1 MNRKQRKKMKSDMT
15 HEIYVAENNE
25 IIFKKLIYNPLLR
38 ILGML
43 ILLIFS
49 AVNHNRI
56 TKLAALTSN
65 AIFSSEKIL
74 GHVTYYVILGT
85 TVGICLIVSLAS
97 LIFKSRAN
105 LSNIVTLRKAY
116 QIYTVYDFV
125 VFVLSTFVCLFFI
138 IMILITPCNISG
150 SSMENTFQDGDRVLL
165 WNIGY
170 QPKDGDVIV
179 FDSAKY
185 TDQFSQEARF
195 YIKRIV
201 AKENDEIQ
209 YRQTTLRTGNLLVN
223 DTYIETISI
232 SQYQQIL
239 DSIQVKLTYDKVK
252 VPKDKILVLGD
263 NRTPGGS
270 HDSRYF
276 GFIDESEVIG
286 KVLFRFY
293 PFTKIGNPNQNNR

>member
-1 MNRKQRKKMKSDMT
+1 MNRRQKKKLKSEMS
-15 HEIYVAENNE
+15 HEIYIEENNTM
-25 IIFKKLIYNPLLR
+25 IFKKLIFNPLLR
-38 ILGML
+38 VLGML

-49 AVNHNRI
+49 AVNYTRI

-65 AIFSSEKIL
+65 AIFSSEKVL
-74 GHVTYYVILGT
+74 GHVTYFTILGIT
-85 TVGICLIVSLAS
+85 IGICLIVSLTS
-97 LIFKSRAN
+97 LIIKSQAD
-105 LSNIVTLRKAY
+105 LSNITTLRKAF
-116 QIYTVYDFV
+116 QVYTIYDFV

-150 SSMENTFQDGDRVLL
+150 NSMQNTFQDGDRVLL

-170 QPKDGDVIV
+170 EPRDGDVIV

-185 TDQFSQEARF
+185 TNNSTQETRF

-201 AKENDEIQ
+201 AKEKDRLE
-209 YRQTTLRTGNLLVN
+209 YTPVTVN
-223 DTYIETISI
+223 SGSLYVNNQYIESI
-232 SQYQQIL
+232 SLKQYSDIL
-239 DSIQVKLTYDKVK
+239 ASIQLELTLEPVI
-252 VPKDKILVLGD
+252 VPMNKILVFGD

-270 HDSRYF
+270 HDSRSF

-293 PFTKIGNPNQNNR
+293 PFTKIGNPNQNNK

>member
-1 MNRKQRKKMKSDMT
+1 MNKKQKKKLKTEMS
-15 HEIYVAENNE
+15 HEIYIEENNE
-25 IIFKKLIYNPLLR
+25 LIFNKLIYNPLLR

-49 AVNHNRI
+49 AFNHNRI

-65 AIFSSEKIL
+65 AIFSSEVVLGHITYYTIL
-74 GHVTYYVILGT
+74 GVTIGLCFVTSI
-85 TVGICLIVSLAS
+85 ISI
-97 LIFKSRAN
+97 IIKAN
-105 LSNIVTLRKAY
+105 TDMMDIKVLRKAY
-116 QIYTVYDFV
+116 QFYSVYDFV

-138 IMILITPCNISG
+138 IMILVTPCNISG
-150 SSMENTFQDGDRVLL
+150 SSMENTYHDGDRVLL

-170 QPKDGDVIV
+170 SPSDGDVIV

-185 TDQFSQEARF
+185 TDYSSAETRF

-201 AKENDEIQ
+201 GKENDIIT
-209 YRQTTLRTGNLLVN
+209 YVPQTLISGSLFVN
-223 DTYIETISI
+223 NTFIETISRG
-232 SQYQQIL
+232 QYNIIL
-239 DSIQVKLTYDKVK
+239 SSIGLDYTLKFP
-252 VPKDKILVLGD
+252 VPRDKILVFGD

-270 HDSRYF
+270 HDSRAF

-293 PFTKIGNPNQNNR
+293 PFSKIGNPDPNYR

>member
-1 MNRKQRKKMKSDMT
+1 
-15 HEIYVAENNE
+15 
-25 IIFKKLIYNPLLR
+25 
-38 ILGML
+38 
-43 ILLIFS
+43 
-49 AVNHNRI
+49 
-56 TKLAALTSN
+56 
-65 AIFSSEKIL
+65 

-85 TVGICLIVSLAS
+85 TIGICLIVSFAS
-97 LIFKSRAN
+97 IIFKCKAE
-105 LSNIVTLRKAY
+105 LTNIVTLRKAY
-116 QIYTVYDFV
+116 QFYTAYDFI
-125 VFVLSTFVCLFFI
+125 VFVMSTFVCLFFI

-150 SSMENTFQDGDRVLL
+150 SSMENTYQDGDRVLL

-185 TDQFSQEARF
+185 TSKASQETRF

-201 AKENDEIQ
+201 AKENDSIQ
-209 YRQTTLRTGNLLVN
+209 YKQTTFSSGSLMVN
-223 DTYIETISI
+223 NVYVETVSL
-232 SQYQQIL
+232 SQYSQIL
-239 DSIQVKLTYDKVK
+239 NSIDVNLTYDIVT